1 MSKELTYKL
10 NKPFKIIYRYRNDNR
25 KFQYNYY
32 IFLGNVP
39 NSIRRII
46 IKIKSLNLIDTLLEL
61 SQDEINILE
70 EYYDMYWYENLFLS
84 EHIIHIKQNFKSMNQ
99 KEKVIKKMGQEWIDR
114 HLDTSKKTNLI

>member
-39 NSIRRII
+39 NNIRRII
-46 IKIKSLNLIDTLLEL
+46 IKIKTNSL
-61 SQDEINILE
+61 SQNFIKILKNT
-70 EYYDMYWYENLFLS
+70 YN
-84 EHIIHIKQNFKSMNQ
+84 KN
-99 KEKVIKKMGQEWIDR
+99 KK
-114 HLDTSKKTNLI
+114 LLN